1 MALPVF
7 IVGAQRAGTSFLA
20 SSLQSIPG
28 VARTVVKKP
37 EPRLLMRESWQDKQ
51 EFNGAFAAGSVGWEV
66 THLLEKS
73 TSYLEFPVV
82 AERIQHLSPDAHVII
97 ILRNPLRR
105 ALSHYNFSVAHGLE
119 KLNLQRSLEMDA
131 AGEMRSP
138 EGELSVNPFT
148 YLSRGRYERFLPHW
162 IETIPHSQ
170 LSLLIFE
177 DVISKFWNPAAFLTK
192 VGFSSD
198 QQSFFAPS
206 PQPSW
211 NSGEDKNPWEEN
223 ADMLYSYAPYF
234 GPTLNF
240 LQTQGLETATWSEI
254 STLNS

>member
-1 MALPVF
+1 MALPIF

-20 SSLQSIPG
+20 SSLESIPG
-28 VARTVVKKP
+28 LAPTIVKKP
-37 EPRLLMRESWQDKQ
+37 EPRLLMRESWRDKA
-51 EFNGAFAAGSVGWEV
+51 EFNEAFAPGPAGREV

-82 AERIQHLSPDAHVII
+82 ANRIRHISPDAHVII

-119 KLNLQRSLEMDA
+119 KLNLQRSLEMDV
-131 AGEMRSP
+131 AGEIRSS

-177 DVISKFWNPAAFLTK
+177 DVISKFWDPTAFLTK

-211 NSGEDKNPWEEN
+211 NSGGDKNSWEGN
-223 ADMLYSYAPYF
+223 ADMLHSYASYY

-240 LQTQGLETATWSEI
+240 LQIQGLDTVTWSEI